1 MSFKK
6 FDGASRP
13 SGFQRQ
19 MFDVSEMNIIC
30 KDCGAPI
37 AQLPFNPDPNRLNS
51 IRCQECMRKWR
62 ESRPR
67 RRF

>member
-1 MSFKK
+1 MAFKK
-6 FDGASRP
+6 FDGSRQG
-13 SGFQRQ
+13 GFQRQ
-19 MFDVSEMNIIC
+19 MFDVSSMNITC

-37 AQLPFNPDPNRLNS
+37 TQLPFNPDPARLDS